1 LFSRRLRGVLSLAF
15 ALATVPLAVPGA
27 LAAEGLTLTTP
38 YPALTVSPGTNVTFE
53 LAVETTSPA
62 RVDLSLSGVP
72 ASWTAEMHGGGF
84 VVGAVQTD
92 GDKATDVRLDVDV
105 PDDATG
111 TTRIT
116 VTASSTGSVV
126 TLPLDIKVEANA
138 GGEVT
143 VTPDYTTLRGSAD
156 QSFTFN
162 LSVVNDKE
170 QDLTYTATGEG
181 PTGWTVDVTLPG
193 QAQAVNGTVKA
204 GATATVAVKITPA
217 DNAAASTYQNA
228 VVVTVDGKQFPVELA
243 VEVTGS
249 YSLSV
254 STPNQLL
261 SVRGPAGN
269 PTTQTFTVTNT
280 GTAPVTDVTLAVTPP
295 TGWKATFAPETTA
308 SIAPDTSV
316 DIVATITPSGDAIA
330 GDYSLTFTAKSAEAS
345 DTADIRFTVESS
357 IIGGLIGIALIV
369 AAIGGLWWVFRTY
382 GRR

>member
-1 LFSRRLRGVLSLAF
+1 VLALAF

-38 YPALTVSPGTNVTFE
+38 YPALTVSPGTDVTFN
-53 LAVETTSPA
+53 LAVETTAPA

-92 GDKATDVRLDVDV
+92 GDKSTDVRLDVTV
-105 PDDATG
+105 PEDATG

-126 TLPLDIKVEANA
+126 TLPLDIKVEVNA
-138 GGEVT
+138 GGAVT
-143 VTPDYTTLRGSAD
+143 VKPDYPAQRGPAN

-162 LSVVNDKE
+162 LSIDNGKE
-170 QDLTYTATGEG
+170 QDLSYNATGEG
-181 PTGWTVDVTLPG
+181 PAGWTVDVTLTG

-204 GATATVAVKITPA
+204 GSTASVAVKITPA
-217 DNAAASTYQNA
+217 ANTTAQTYQNA
-228 VVVTVDGKQFPVELA
+228 VVVTVGDEQFPIELA

-249 YSLSV
+249 YSLV
-254 STPNQLL
+254 LSTPTQLL
-261 SVRGPAGN
+261 SARGPSGSA
-269 PTTQTFTVTNT
+269 TTQTFRITNT
-280 GTAPVTDVTLAVTPP
+280 GTAPVTGVTVSVTPP
-295 TGWKATFAPETTA
+295 TDWKVTFAPETTD
-308 SIAPDTSV
+308 SIAPGAFA

-330 GDYSLTFTAKSAEAS
+330 GDYALTFTAKGKEASATDSAEV
-345 DTADIRFTVESS
+345 RFTVESS
-357 IIGGLIGIALIV
+357 IIGGLIGVVLIL